1 MPTDFDD
8 APDDFSISG
17 LDDAIRWFREKLRMP
32 DSEYYAL
39 EARARARAFTVSG
52 VADLDIM
59 SEVWRAVDRAVAD
72 GTTLADFRA
81 DALEGLREQWGG
93 EIPGRLETIFRTNVQ
108 SAYSAGRYQFNTRP
122 ETRQTHPYSAFH
134 AVMDDRTTDECA
146 DADGTVLP
154 TEDSWWADHQ
164 PPLHFNCRSD
174 VTAVTEEEAHELGVD
189 DVGPEVDVDEGFGN
203 PLAEFDPDVSDRP
216 PDLEYLYSLK
226 EHDEED

>member
-8 APDDFSISG
+8 APDDFTISG
-17 LDDAIRWFREKLRMP
+17 LDDAIRWFRDKLRMP

-59 SEVWRAVDRAVAD
+59 SEVWRAVDRAITD

-81 DALEGLREQWGG
+81 DALEGLKEQWGG

-108 SAYSAGRYQFNTRP
+108 SAYSAGRYRFNTKP
-122 ETRQTHPYSAFH
+122 ETRQSHPYSAFH
-134 AVMDDRTTDECA
+134 AVLDDRTTDECA
-146 DADGTVLP
+146 IADGTVLP
-154 TEDSWWADHQ
+154 TEDPWWFDHQ

-174 VTAVTEEEAHELGVD
+174 VTAVTPEEAHELGVD
-189 DVGPEVDVDEGFGN
+189 QDGPDADADEGFGN
-203 PLAEFDPDVSDRP
+203 PFAEFDPDVSDRP
-216 PDLEYLYSLK
+216 ADLEYLYSLK
-226 EHDEED
+226 EHEED